1 MSICCKK
8 ERIAWIDIAKAIAIF
23 FIVLGHQL
31 PSGPLCG
38 YLYSFHVPLFFFLS
52 GLTFNTAKEP
62 KNFFPRKS
70 KKNFDS
76 VFYFFINKHWIL
88 YNYEL
93 FFQKKRTVSY
103 SMPARNDHRYTFNR
117 TYAVEQSSLVSPL
130 FVCFALCSLYYKQ
143 VCFSRQK

>member
-62 KNFFPRKS
+62 KKFFREKAKRILIPYFIFSSISIGFYIITNCFFKKS
-70 KKNFDS
+70 
-76 VFYFFINKHWIL
+76 
-88 YNYEL
+88 
-93 FFQKKRTVSY
+93 SY

-130 FVCFALCSLYYKQ
+130 FVCFALRSLYYK
-143 VCFSRQK
+143 